1 MEADEG
7 KEEEKKEVEETAI
20 EKNKA
25 GHTVTLVGC
34 GWAGAVLEKV
44 TRASGQEPYAQKA
57 LKRQKSKK
65 GKTNQP
71 TNRHSRV

>member
-44 TRASGQEPYAQKA
+44 NRASGQERYAQKA
-57 LKRQKSKK
+57 KKRRKSKRDR
-65 GKTNQP
+65 P
-71 TNRHSRV
+71 TDGPT

>member
-44 TRASGQEPYAQKA
+44 TGSSGQELYTQKA
-57 LKRQKSKK
+57 KK
-65 GKTNQP
+65 TPKK
-71 TNRHSRV
+71 